1 MSVLKIGYD
10 SIGMLEGSENFCY
23 TRDPDNLDI
32 AMHVYFRIAQLR
44 STPLLPSLR
53 RLHCPSTNQNDFLIS
68 GICLFLSPS
77 LQILQFDNISNVEDK
92 LCGTVLHTLASDGAQ
107 IQKLVLRGK
116 GLSKDTL
123 EMAIRFEHLSSLDL
137 SGMGEAINLEILE
150 RIGSLPWLLNL
161 AIDFTD
167 SRMEPLVKDIGL
179 KDLNSLLII
188 APVPFIQALLSHIA
202 TTLLETFVSVVPSIP
217 PADKKEFLTGVVD
230 RWKNT
235 LRRMALA
242 HQQIE
247 ETPVE
252 HLHIDIFIPL
262 VPLRKLTYLRLEG
275 YAMELTDEN
284 ISDMAIAWPEIDTLI
299 LPFISA
305 IHPRP
310 TITSL
315 RILARRC
322 PKLRF
327 LVIPLNTE
335 LLPPFIS
342 TGVPYTPTHEL
353 QNLSIASA
361 DDPWD
366 LRDLLHVARHIDYL
380 FPKLKSLIPYE
391 GHDVERWVQVHDM
404 IQMYQAV
411 RREAITFERARMQ
424 AQRMPTV
431 QNL

>member
-1 MSVLKIGYD
+1 
-10 SIGMLEGSENFCY
+10 
-23 TRDPDNLDI
+23 
-32 AMHVYFRIAQLR
+32 
-44 STPLLPSLR
+44 
-53 RLHCPSTNQNDFLIS
+53 
-68 GICLFLSPS
+68 
-77 LQILQFDNISNVEDK
+77 
-92 LCGTVLHTLASDGAQ
+92 
-107 IQKLVLRGK
+107 
-116 GLSKDTL
+116 
-123 EMAIRFEHLSSLDL
+123 MAIRFEHLSSLDL